1 MVLAGKLFK
10 LAERADL
17 NTVARKLK
25 DFKREEEVERDG
37 KSFTLL
43 TEVRD
48 LKREEKGLR
57 ATLSRDYLLPVRTR
71 DVVVPVQATARTPFH
86 LWSRKEELLL
96 FIQEKK
102 HRANG
107 LAHALSEV
115 LLAGVNEARAGD
127 LQKKFQAETT
137 LGYTSFHD
145 TLKRLHEANP
155 EATKVIFFDDVDL
168 PSIDTLALY
177 GSALARTK
185 LYADYL
191 KHGKI
196 WYAVFETEFA
206 GAEAPLTVGITRNC
220 IVTLFSKVGEETFLD
235 YVRKA
240 VVPLVE

>member
-10 LAERADL
+10 LTDPADL
-17 NTVARKLK
+17 STVAQKLK
-25 DFKREEEVERDG
+25 DFKREEEAERDG

-57 ATLSRDYLLPVRTR
+57 ALLSRDYLLPVRTR

-86 LWSRKEELLL
+86 LWPRKEEVLL

-102 HRANG
+102 HKANA

-115 LLAGVNEARAGD
+115 LLTGVVEARIPH
-127 LQKKFQAETT
+127 E
-137 LGYTSFHD
+137 
-145 TLKRLHEANP
+145 TLKRVHEARP

-168 PSIDTLALY
+168 PNIDTLALY
-177 GSALARTK
+177 GSALAHTK

-196 WYAVFETEFA
+196 WYAVFETEA
-206 GAEAPLTVGITRNC
+206 PGAEAPLTVGLTRNS
-220 IVTLFSKVGEETFLD
+220 IVTLFSKVPEERFLD

-240 VVPLVE
+240 VAPLVE

>member
-10 LAERADL
+10 LTERVDV

-25 DFKREEEVERDG
+25 DFKREEEAERDG

-48 LKREEKGLR
+48 LKKEEGGLR
-57 ATLSRDYLLPVRTR
+57 ALLSRDYLLPVRTR

-86 LWSRKEELLL
+86 LWFRKDEAFL

-102 HRANG
+102 HRANA
-107 LAHALSEV
+107 LAHTLSEV
-115 LLAGVNEARAGD
+115 LLAGVVEARIPH
-127 LQKKFQAETT
+127 E
-137 LGYTSFHD
+137 
-145 TLKRLHEANP
+145 TLKRLHEATP

-168 PSIDTLALY
+168 PNIDTLALY
-177 GSALARTK
+177 GSALAHTK

-196 WYAVFETEFA
+196 WYAVFETEA
-206 GAEAPLTVGITRNC
+206 ASSDAPLTVGLTRNS
-220 IVTLFSKVGEETFLD
+220 IVTLFSKVGDGVFLD
-235 YVRKA
+235 YVRKSI
-240 VVPLVE
+240 VPLVE